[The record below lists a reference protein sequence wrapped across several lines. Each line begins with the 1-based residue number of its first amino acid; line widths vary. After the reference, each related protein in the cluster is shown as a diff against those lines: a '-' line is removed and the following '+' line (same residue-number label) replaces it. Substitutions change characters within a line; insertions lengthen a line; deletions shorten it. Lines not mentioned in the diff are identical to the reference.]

1 MSTRCK
7 KILGCLIYIIFGC
20 AHAADEVCLPGVP
33 NVDTE
38 FGRVVQ
44 MECSSKQPDS
54 HRGWLELDGR
64 RIVGDEIL
72 FVRGRSK
79 DKALWVFS
87 AADLAYPRSKD
98 PTGYGEITCS
108 GGGQGLYLV
117 DLSRKHPKVIQFGVD
132 KACNEFDWASWGTKN
147 AVIALKKDV
156 RFTYDRQTG
165 KMSLPKDIDAIWE
178 GMIIP
183 TPTGKTSRDTPY
195 PNYVKPY
202 VKEIPLPAQAP
213 K

>member
-1 MSTRCK
+1 MLANFTHIYADEICK
-7 KILGCLIYIIFGC
+7 KAVPFIDAPLGEISKIVCDDAIRPQWHREWFEIGGLKVIESERLFWTG
-20 AHAADEVCLPGVP
+20 EV
-33 NVDTE
+33 
-38 FGRVVQ
+38 
-44 MECSSKQPDS
+44 
-54 HRGWLELDGR
+54 
-64 RIVGDEIL
+64 
-72 FVRGRSK
+72 SK
-79 DKALWVFS
+79 DNALWIFNS
-87 AADLAYPRSKD
+87 ADLFYPRSKD
-98 PTGYGEITCS
+98 QTGYGEITCS
-108 GGGQGLYLV
+108 GGGKGLYLV
-117 DLSRKHPKVIQFGVD
+117 DLSKKPPKIIQFGVD

-202 VKEIPLPAQAP
+202 VKEVPLPAQGP